1 MQPKLANVAA
11 LAAFA
16 YLIIVLAM
24 PLLRL

>member
-11 LAAFA
+11 LAAIA
-16 YLIIVLAM
+16 YLLIVLAM